1 MAKTT
6 VLYIAGWGR
15 SGSTVLAN
23 ILGQLP
29 GFFCA
34 GELVVLWELGIV
46 EDATCGCGVRFSMCP
61 VWGSILGDAFG
72 GIDRALALRMM
83 ELRRA
88 TPSNRD
94 LARHAL
100 VPRLTTLQGRPGRPG
115 QAEYAQTLSR
125 LYSGIANHG
134 ANRVIVDSSKGAPY
148 LYMLGQVPDLDV
160 RIVHLVR
167 DPRATAFSWLR
178 HVEIDEEEWVFTMA
192 QHAVW
197 RSARQWVISNALVP
211 IVAQLIGA
219 PVKRIRY
226 ESFVANPQEGLR
238 QVLSMVDDA
247 CHVSEAAWPFVA
259 SNEVELKPTHT
270 VWGNPKR
277 QRTGRVQISPD
288 NEWVRSLGAWRK
300 AVVTGLTYPLARHYG
315 YFSGGGRNVRPGPGL

>member
-6 VLYIAGWGR
+6 VLYIAGCGR
-15 SGSTVLAN
+15 SGSTILGN

-34 GELVVLWELGIV
+34 GELGGLWQRGIV
-46 EDATCGCGVRFSMCP
+46 EDVSCGCGVRFSMCP

-72 GIDRALALRMM
+72 GIDQALAQRMT
-83 ELRRA
+83 ELRSA
-88 TPSNRD
+88 MPSNRD
-94 LARHAL
+94 LFRHTL
-100 VPRLTTLQGRPGRPG
+100 VPYLSTLQAPGR
-115 QAEYAQTLSR
+115 AEYVQTLAR

-134 ANRVIVDSSKGAPY
+134 PNRVIVDSSKAPAY
-148 LYMLGQVPDLDV
+148 LYMLGQVPDVDV

-167 DPRATAFSWLR
+167 DPRANAFSWLR
-178 HVEIDEEEWVFTMA
+178 HVEFEEEEWVYTMA

-197 RSARQWVISNALVP
+197 NSARRWITSNALVP
-211 IVAQLIGA
+211 IVARLIGA

-226 ESFVANPQEGLR
+226 ESFVANPREGLR
-238 QVLSMVDDA
+238 RVLSVVDEA
-247 CHVSEAAWPFVA
+247 YHVSEAAWPFVG
-259 SNEVELKPTHT
+259 SNEVELKTTHT

-277 QRTGRVQISPD
+277 QRTGRVQIRPD

-300 AVVTGLTYPLARHYG
+300 AMAITLTYPLARHYG
-315 YFSGGGRNVRPGPGL
+315 YFSGGGSKARPESGS